1 MNAAELLEQVRASS
15 GLTQVAGWRRNHDG
29 RDAKTAGHQAAMVSN
44 LLVVLVG
51 DREARP
57 VVSTGSH
64 YQ

>member
-1 MNAAELLEQVRASS
+1 V
-15 GLTQVAGWRRNHDG
+15 GAGWRRNHDG
-29 RDAKTAGHQAAMVSN
+29 RDAKGAGRRAAMVSN

-51 DREARP
+51 DRAAQP